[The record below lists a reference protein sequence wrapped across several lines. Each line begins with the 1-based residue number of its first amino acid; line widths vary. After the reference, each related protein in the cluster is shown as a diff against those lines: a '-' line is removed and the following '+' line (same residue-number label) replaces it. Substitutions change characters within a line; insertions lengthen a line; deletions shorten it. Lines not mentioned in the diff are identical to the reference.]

1 MSGLNGPVGK
11 ISRRL
16 GVGITAKGARVLQ
29 RRPNPPGQHGARA
42 KTKKLSTY
50 GLQLLEKQK
59 LRAFYGL
66 RERQFRRFFEKA
78 QKMTGATGD
87 NLLGLLER
95 RLDNVVY
102 RRGLAATRAQARQ
115 LVCHG
120 HFAVNGVPTDIP
132 SFLTSLGD
140 EVTVR
145 ETSRKNRY
153 FADLSGS
160 RALSSAQ
167 VPEWITVGSEDPLTL
182 RVATLPGPQHAEPA
196 VDVQAVIEFYSR

>member
-102 RRGLAATRAQARQ
+102 RRGFAATRAQARQ

-132 SFLTSLGD
+132 SYLISQGD
-140 EVTVR
+140 ELTVR

-153 FADLSGS
+153 FTELTGG
-160 RALSSAQ
+160 RTLSSAQ
-167 VPEWITVGSEDPLTL
+167 VPEWLTVGSEDPLSL
-182 RVATLPGPQHAEPA
+182 RVATLPGAQHAEPA

>member
-11 ISRRL
+11 LSRRL
-16 GVGITAKGARVLQ
+16 GVGITTKGARILQ

-50 GLQLLEKQK
+50 GAQLLEKQK

-78 QKMTGATGD
+78 QKMTGPTGD
-87 NLLGLLER
+87 NLLSLLER

-102 RRGLAATRAQARQ
+102 RRGLAATRSQARQ

-140 EVTVR
+140 VVTVR

-153 FADLSGS
+153 FTDLAGS

-167 VPEWITVGSEDPLTL
+167 VPEWLTVGSEDQFTFN
-182 RVATLPGPQHAEPA
+182 VATLPTHQHAEPA